1 MAVGENNVPSGR
13 LGIGVDIGS
22 TATKVAVVGA
32 DGSLVHAE
40 VMPTGFSSVDAAE
53 RARAALEAWRGDGP
67 FSAFGARVVATGYGR
82 VAVPYADKVVTE
94 ITCHGRGAARLFG
107 PDGTVIDVGGQDT
120 KVIRLRGGRVFK
132 FVMNDKCAAGTG
144 RFLEIMADRLGVGH
158 DELAA
163 LARAGEPT
171 QITSM
176 CTVFAESE
184 VISLVGRGEPRAN
197 IARGV
202 IESVVGRVATLA
214 ATAGGTAPYYLTGGL
229 CDNEYVVELLGERLG
244 APVAT
249 CPEARYAG
257 ALGAALMALEL
268 E

>member
-1 MAVGENNVPSGR
+1 MGENNVPSGR

-22 TATKVAVVGA
+22 TATKVAMVNAAGE
-32 DGSLVHAE
+32 LVHTE
-40 VMPTGFSSVDAAE
+40 LMPTGFSSVDAAE
-53 RARAALEAWRGDGP
+53 RARAAMIQRDSP
-67 FSAFGARVVATGYGR
+67 FVSSRVVATGYGR

-144 RFLEIMADRLGVGH
+144 RFLEVMADRLGVSH
-158 DELAA
+158 DELSA

-171 QITSM
+171 QISSM

-184 VISLVGRGEPRAN
+184 VISLVGRGEPREN

-202 IESVVGRVATLA
+202 IESVVGRVAALVGS
-214 ATAGGTAPYYLTGGL
+214 AGGTAPYCLTGGL
-229 CDNEYVVELLGERLG
+229 CDNEYVAERLGEKLG

>member
-1 MAVGENNVPSGR
+1 MPSGR

-22 TATKVAVVGA
+22 TATKVAVVDASGE
-32 DGSLVHAE
+32 LVRTE
-40 VMPTGFSSVDAAE
+40 LMPTGFSSVDAAK
-53 RARAALEAWRGDGP
+53 RARAAMIQRDSP
-67 FSAFGARVVATGYGR
+67 FVSSRVVATGYGR

-107 PDGTVIDVGGQDT
+107 LDGTVIDVGGQDT

-144 RFLEIMADRLGVGH
+144 RFLEVMADRLGVSH
-158 DELAA
+158 DELSA

-171 QITSM
+171 QISSM

-184 VISLVGRGEPRAN
+184 VISLVGRGEPREN

-202 IESVVGRVATLA
+202 VESVVGRVAALVGS
-214 ATAGGTAPYYLTGGL
+214 AGGTAPYYLTGGL
-229 CDNEYVVELLGERLG
+229 CDNEYVVERLGEKLG
-244 APVAT
+244 APVT
-249 CPEARYAG
+249 TRPEARYAG